1 MCGRFTLTV
10 DSLEFIEAVQR
21 LNVKLF
27 GGGDFKPRFNI
38 APTQLHPIL
47 LADGEEFAAQPAR
60 WGLINSWARDA
71 KRAARQINARSET
84 VADSRAY
91 ARPFKRQRC
100 LVPADG
106 WYEWSGPKSQRQPHW
121 IHRADREPFVFAGL
135 YDVWH
140 PEPDRP
146 AATFTILT
154 REATEALASIYPRMP
169 VVLPPDRQEA
179 WLDSGNQEKDS
190 VLALLE
196 LPADDSF
203 ITMPVSSRVNA
214 VKHDDPTLLEV
225 EEQPSL
231 DLG

>member
-38 APTQLHPIL
+38 APTQLHPIIL
-47 LADGEEFAAQPAR
+47 TEGEEIAAQPAR
-60 WGLINSWARDA
+60 WGLVNFWAKDA

-84 VADSRAY
+84 VAESRAY
-91 ARPFKRQRC
+91 ARPFTRQRC

-106 WYEWSGPKSQRQPHW
+106 WYEWSGPKNQRQPHW

-135 YDVWH
+135 YDIWR

-146 AATFTILT
+146 AVTFTILT
-154 REATEALASIYPRMP
+154 KESTEALANIHSRMP
-169 VVLPPDRQEA
+169 VVLPPERQEA
-179 WLDSGNQEKDS
+179 WLNAGNQDKD
-190 VLALLE
+190 ALLP
-196 LPADDSF
+196 LLQIPPDDAF
-203 ITMPVSSRVNA
+203 ISVPVSSRVNA
-214 VKHDDPTLLEV
+214 VKHDDPSLLEV

>member
-27 GGGDFKPRFNI
+27 GGGDFKPRFNV
-38 APTQLHPIL
+38 APTQLHPII
-47 LADGEEFAAQPAR
+47 LADAEEFAVQPAR
-60 WGLINSWARDA
+60 WGLVNFWARDA

-84 VADSRAY
+84 VAESRAY

-121 IHRADREPFVFAGL
+121 IHRADREPFLFAGL
-135 YDVWH
+135 YDIWH
-140 PEPDRP
+140 PEPERP
-146 AATFTILT
+146 AVTFTILT
-154 REATEALASIYPRMP
+154 REASEALANIHSRMP
-169 VVLPPDRQEA
+169 VVLPPDRQED
-179 WLDSGNQEKDS
+179 WLDPGNQEQES
-190 VLALLE
+190 TLALLD
-196 LPADDSF
+196 LSPDDSF
-203 ITMPVSSRVNA
+203 ISMPVSSRVNA
-214 VKHDDPTLLEV
+214 VKHDDPSLLEI

-231 DLG
+231 ELG